1 MNKCQYSPH
10 KSTYMFLFVS
20 RRTQCSF
27 HYTSKSAS
35 KPNKL
40 YFSLYI
46 PKQKYSFLFNESKR
60 LFTAQK
66 LQFPSTDIIIYMAP
80 ASMSE
85 MASYKRLL
93 NACCKHWVAERGTGT
108 RTKKF
113 GRWVFFIRFFDRNV
127 KRLS

>member
-1 MNKCQYSPH
+1 MPIFTPEKHLHVSICKQKDS
-10 KSTYMFLFVS
+10 MFL
-20 RRTQCSF
+20 
-27 HYTSKSAS
+27 
-35 KPNKL
+35 PL
-40 YFSLYI
+40 YIKICIKAKQDYIFSSHI
-46 PKQKYSFLFNESKR
+46 PKQKYSFPFNESKR

-66 LQFPSTDIIIYMAP
+66 LQFPSTDIIIYMTP
-80 ASMSE
+80 TSMSE